1 MIRSMTGYAC
11 SKYEIDN
18 REYTV
23 EIKSVNHKYN
33 DITIKLPRFL
43 NKIEDNIRK
52 KVAEY
57 ISRGKVEVYI
67 SFQNYSEKGRNIKVN
82 KELAKV
88 YIQELKELANET
100 GIIDNLNVIDVSK
113 LPDVLS
119 MESDEDEELISKKLN
134 IALEEALNS
143 FVAMRE
149 KEGTRLVNDIQ
160 ERINKI
166 SDTVEEISKFST
178 GLIEEY
184 VVKLEKRIKEL
195 LKVDVID
202 ETRIAQEVVIYSDK
216 CSIEEEVTRLRSHI
230 AQFNDMLK
238 KDSPIGKKFDFLI
251 QEMNREINTIGSKA
265 NCLEITNRVVEVKT
279 EIENIREQVQN
290 IE

>member
-119 MESDEDEELISKKLN
+119 MESDEDEELISKELN

-166 SDTVEEISKFST
+166 SA

>member
-1 MIRSMTGYAC
+1 
-11 SKYEIDN
+11 
-18 REYTV
+18 
-23 EIKSVNHKYN
+23 
-33 DITIKLPRFL
+33 
-43 NKIEDNIRK
+43 
-52 KVAEY
+52 
-57 ISRGKVEVYI
+57 
-67 SFQNYSEKGRNIKVN
+67 
-82 KELAKV
+82 
-88 YIQELKELANET
+88 
-100 GIIDNLNVIDVSK
+100 
-113 LPDVLS
+113 
-119 MESDEDEELISKKLN
+119 
-134 IALEEALNS
+134 
-143 FVAMRE
+143 MRE

-166 SDTVEEISKFST
+166 SGTVEEISKFST